1 MLENLEK
8 IMSHTLDSAGQNY
21 NNFINSVQSCLDIV
35 TRNRAEL
42 SPSQAPT
49 PFDEDTSSDE
59 TE

>member
-8 IMSHTLDSAGQNY
+8 IMSHTLDSAGQKY

-49 PFDEDTSSDE
+49 PFEEEPDSGDKE
-59 TE
+59 